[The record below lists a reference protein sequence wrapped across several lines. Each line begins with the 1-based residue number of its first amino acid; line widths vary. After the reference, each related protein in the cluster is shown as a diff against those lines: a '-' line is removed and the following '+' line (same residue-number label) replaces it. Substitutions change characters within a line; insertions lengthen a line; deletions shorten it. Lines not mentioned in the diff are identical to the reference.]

1 MEPLITHLPASGSIC
16 DPTSSSYDRPTVFL
30 DRDGTLNIDT
40 GYCHKPEDFVF
51 YPDVTDGLNLLLKY
65 DYRLIVVT
73 NQSGIGRQYYSRED
87 FIILN
92 SWMLKLLSDD
102 GINILDTF
110 YCPHMPSDGC
120 ICRKPL
126 PGMLN
131 EASKIYHVDLKKSY
145 MIGDQ
150 MTDIEA
156 GFAAGCKT
164 VLVDRSNKFIDKELV
179 LPNYRVNGLVSA
191 AHRII
196 SEITQS

>member
-1 MEPLITHLPASGSIC
+1 MEPLITHLPASWSIC

-102 GINILDTF
+102 EIFIASAISPRNLLLSISKGVEINN
-110 YCPHMPSDGC
+110 
-120 ICRKPL
+120 KPKFFAKSFNS
-126 PGMLN
+126 LN
-131 EASKIYHVDLKKSY
+131 
-145 MIGDQ
+145 
-150 MTDIEA
+150 
-156 GFAAGCKT
+156 
-164 VLVDRSNKFIDKELV
+164 
-179 LPNYRVNGLVSA
+179 
-191 AHRII
+191 
-196 SEITQS
+196 